1 MKTLLKTLN
10 IFALFSIAFFSNQ
23 TATAQCEGWMGNPKM
38 EEAETAHTLYR
49 GDIKTEKY
57 DAAFENWQIAYTIAP
72 AADGKRPFHYSD
84 GRKIYMHKLKS
95 ETDAAKKKEYGE
107 IIMRLYD
114 EQIACYGDDFKA
126 GNTAM
131 LTGRK
136 AYDMFY
142 YLNTPYSKTY
152 KVLQDAVKAGGDKSE
167 YVILDPY
174 ARVVVNLFSNEK
186 IDKDEARSVYD
197 LLLGIADK
205 NIAEGGKFTEQYKAG
220 KENVLAQFRTIEKN
234 IFDCAYFKEK
244 HKAEYESNP
253 TPQAAKA
260 LFQKLNGLGCTGE
273 DPFMAKLKTAYAAY
287 AKEENAKRQATFE
300 ANNPALLA
308 SKAYKSGDYATAVA
322 KYQEAVAAESDPVKQ
337 AGYYFSMASIEFR
350 KNKSYSKAREHARK
364 AAQLRPD
371 WGKPYMLIGDMYATT
386 SRSCGDSWNQRLAV
400 LAALSKYQKA
410 KSLQPDLEGISGKVS
425 KYLGYRPDKETAF
438 MRGKKSGDKDRVGCL
453 IGETVTISTK

>member
-10 IFALFSIAFFSNQ
+10 IFALFSITFFSAQ
-23 TATAQCEGWMGNPKM
+23 TATAQCEGWMNNPKM

-49 GDIKTEKY
+49 GDIKMEKY
-57 DAAFENWQIAYTIAP
+57 DEAFENWLTAYTIAP

-84 GRKIYMHKLKS
+84 GRKIYMHKHKA
-95 ETDAAKKKEYGE
+95 ETDAAKKKEYAE

-142 YLNTPYSKTY
+142 YLNIPYSKTY
-152 KVLQDAVKAGGDKSE
+152 AALQEAVKLGGDDSE

-174 ARVVVNLFSNEK
+174 ARVAVNLFSNDK

-205 NIAEGGKFTEQYKAG
+205 NIAKAGKYAEQYKAG
-220 KENVLAQFRTIEKN
+220 KENVLAQFRTIEQN

-244 HKAEYESNP
+244 HKGEYDANP
-253 TPQAAKA
+253 TPQTAKA
-260 LFQKLNGLGCTGE
+260 LFQKLNGFGCTSE
-273 DPFMAKLKTAYAAY
+273 DPFMAKLKAAYASY
-287 AKEENAKRQATFE
+287 AKEENAKRQAEFD
-300 ANNPALLA
+300 ANNPAFIANKL
-308 SKAYKSGDYATAVA
+308 YKSGDYAGAIA
-322 KYQEAVAAESDPVKQ
+322 KYQEAAASETDTYKQ
-337 AGYYFSMASIEFR
+337 ASIYYSMASIEFR
-350 KNKSYSKAREHARK
+350 KNKKYSKAREHARK

-371 WGKPYMLIGDMYATT
+371 WGKPYMLIGDMYAT
-386 SRSCGDSWNQRLAV
+386 SSSSCGDSWNQRLAV
-400 LAALSKYQKA
+400 LAALAKYQKA
-410 KSLQPDLEGISGKVS
+410 KALEPDLQGISGKVS

-438 MRGKKSGDKDRVGCL
+438 MRGKKSGDRDKVGCW